1 MEKQPLRE
9 VPRDSHNTLRC
20 CVKPP
25 KGFYEDEPEAVSEGN
40 PEAEKPRGLASRGIS
55 RGPAGPEGN
64 PEGGQPPRFFKP
76 RVCPRIQTRVR
87 LSKIPRETSHNTSRY
102 CVSPEGPTLGVVFPH
117 NPRSFSAV
125 AQTSENKKSRRKMKF
140 IL

>member
-64 PEGGQPPRFFKP
+64 PEGGQQPRGKSRGRPVTP
-76 RVCPRIQTRVR
+76 RE
-87 LSKIPRETSHNTSRY
+87 IPREAPERWI
-102 CVSPEGPTLGVVFPH
+102 PEGVGV
-117 NPRSFSAV
+117 
-125 AQTSENKKSRRKMKF
+125 
-140 IL
+140 